1 MEYDNFEEIRI
12 HVAMRKLILAIILFG
27 IIHSTVKSQT
37 KIVLDSKALGL
48 FCHDEFDLGE
58 YGFVLMFN
66 KFKEDVAG
74 TTKLSNVQQNFFYY
88 SKDLQKKA
96 NFKMNAVGEL
106 SMYANKNYIL
116 VIDRDANIYQFKL
129 FDYIGREW
137 ASKKIDLTK
146 FGLNQALIE
155 KISLAPNNHLIFE
168 VYDPRGDLHLFD
180 YDLLSKDDLG
190 LIELD
195 FPNPS
200 STPFLNMKSTG
211 SWNFMTAY
219 SGYYLFY
226 KRGSNAE
233 FEPTSLSYHLTFYD
247 EQYSLFKELLI
258 DNILKPGES
267 LYGKEAS
274 VSINTQLQSFIVA
287 AIIKK
292 DNQPMLM
299 VSNYGMNPNS
309 SILSLFW
316 RQTFPLINNKKYHF
330 TEEDGITMPLPP
342 VIRNNGNRIEV
353 SVIKTRVSVEEEAIN
368 QLLTFDAQGKNTF
381 NQVQMGNYEQL
392 NLDGFCV
399 DNENLY
405 SRIKTLQMNP
415 ILKTYC
421 EKTGS
426 EVLDIFYGDKGEELC
441 ILKDN
446 AVKQVLIYSF
456 KGKSE

>member
-1 MEYDNFEEIRI
+1 
-12 HVAMRKLILAIILFG
+12 MRKIIYIILLLG
-27 IIHSTVKSQT
+27 ISNNYLFSQT
-37 KIVLDSKALGL
+37 KTVLDSKALGL
-48 FCHDEFDLGE
+48 FCHDQFDLGE

-74 TTKLSNVQQNFFYY
+74 TTNLSNVQQNFFYY

-96 NFKMNAVGEL
+96 TFKMNAIGEIT
-106 SMYANKNYIL
+106 MYANKNYIL
-116 VIDRDANIYQFKL
+116 IIDRDANIYNIKL
-129 FDYIGREW
+129 YDYIGREW
-137 ASKKIDLTK
+137 ASKKLDLTK
-146 FGLNQALIE
+146 YGLTQALIE
-155 KISLAPNNHLIFE
+155 KITLAPNNHFLAE
-168 VYDPRGDLHLFD
+168 VYDPRGELHLFD

-195 FPNPS
+195 FPIPS
-200 STPFLNMKSTG
+200 SNPFLNMKSKGT
-211 SWNFMTAY
+211 WNFMTAY

-233 FEPTSLSYHLTFYD
+233 FEPTSLAYHLTFYD

-258 DNILKPGES
+258 DNILQTGET

-274 VSINTQLQSFIVA
+274 VSINTSLQSFIVA
-287 AIIKK
+287 AMIKK
-292 DNQPMLM
+292 DNQPMLL

-309 SILSLFW
+309 SVLTLFW

-342 VIRNNGNRIEV
+342 IIRNNGNRIEV
-353 SVIKTRVSVEEEAIN
+353 SVVKTRVSIEEEAIN
-368 QLLTFDAQGKNTF
+368 QFVTFDAQGKNTF

-405 SRIKTLQMNP
+405 SRIKSLQMNKL
-415 ILKTYC
+415 LKSYC

-426 EVLDIFYGDKGEELC
+426 ETMDIFYGDKAEEMV
-441 ILKDN
+441 IIKDN
-446 AVKQVLIYSF
+446 ALKQIIIYTF
-456 KGKSE
+456 KGTAQ